1 MADDL
6 RVSAG
11 NGRQSLESIIERYND
26 HPDRCTIF
34 DPEGKRSS
42 TWITA
47 TEGSY
52 VHLCVCR

>member
-6 RVSAG
+6 RLSGDSERAP
-11 NGRQSLESIIERYND
+11 LESIIERYND

-34 DPEGKRSS
+34 DPEGQRCS

-47 TEGSY
+47 TEGAY
-52 VHLCVCR
+52 VDLSVRR